1 MSKLHDNN
9 FARKF
14 RIEVRWTEAEYQ
26 LLRNRQQQIRAPSL
40 AEVIRTATLN
50 SISCQSSVSQV
61 TDNFKEN
68 KESNKENK
76 ENSTPPGNAPARPRD
91 FDFYFSQIT
100 DDESL
105 RGMVDE
111 FLNGE
116 LRKGVDLAR
125 KSDLREHF
133 WRWLPKFQ
141 AKREIAEKGHT
152 PSACGHSPYLRG
164 RVSGELTDYQIDE
177 QMLMKRR
184 REEQAAELQRQL
196 NAQQAAS
203 ADAGDAREAFFAKRL
218 NYQKERKKD
227 EIL

>member
-50 SISCQSSVSQV
+50 SISCQSSVSQI

-68 KESNKENK
+68 KENSPCTPYKENK

-133 WRWLPKFQ
+133 WRWLPKYQ
-141 AKREIAEKGHT
+141 AKREIDSRKTAALKVERKK
-152 PSACGHSPYLRG
+152 P
-164 RVSGELTDYQIDE
+164 DYQIDE

>member
-9 FARKF
+9 FARKI
-14 RIEVRWTEAEYQ
+14 RIEVRWTEAEFQ
-26 LLRNRQQQIRAPSL
+26 LLRDRQQQIRAPSL

-68 KESNKENK
+68 KENSPCTPYKEKK
-76 ENSTPPGNAPARPRD
+76 ENSTPPGNALARPHED

-105 RGMVDE
+105 RDMVRE

-116 LRKGVDLAR
+116 LRKGVDLAQ

-133 WRWLPKFQ
+133 WRWLPKYQ
-141 AKREIAEKGHT
+141 AKREIDSRKIAALEVERKK
-152 PSACGHSPYLRG
+152 P
-164 RVSGELTDYQIDE
+164 DYQIDE

-184 REEQAAELQRQL
+184 REEKAAELQRQL
-196 NAQQAAS
+196 DAQKAEAE
-203 ADAGDAREAFFAKRL
+203 DAGDARAAFFAKRL
-218 NYQKERKKD
+218 NYQKERRKD

>member
-14 RIEVRWTEAEYQ
+14 RIEVRWTEAEFQ
-26 LLRNRQQQIRAPSL
+26 LLRDRQQQIRAPSL

-68 KESNKENK
+68 KENSPCTPYKEKK
-76 ENSTPPGNAPARPRD
+76 ENSTPPGNAPALPRD

-105 RGMVDE
+105 RDMVRE

-116 LRKGVDLAR
+116 LRKGVNLAQ

-133 WRWLPKFQ
+133 WRWLPKYQ
-141 AKREIAEKGHT
+141 AKREIAARLNCPTKVGGLAEG
-152 PSACGHSPYLRG
+152 LRG
-164 RVSGELTDYQIDE
+164 MDNTLQN
-177 QMLMKRR
+177 QLLAKRR
-184 REEQAAELQRQL
+184 REEQAAELQRKL
-196 NAQQAAS
+196 DAQSAAS
-203 ADAGDAREAFFAKRL
+203 ADADDAREAFFARF
-218 NYQKERKKD
+218 RKPR
-227 EIL
+227 